1 MAGRIAKSFSWWRS
15 IAKEERRQ
23 GDNNRQHICRLCVGG
38 VIILTSFEFDA
49 LICGVLDVS
58 ACSARQC
65 QRSLSMLALP
75 NQIGF
80 EKVKCRTASS
90 VLADKRCAALPQH
103 TLMMAAV

>member
-1 MAGRIAKSFSWWRS
+1 
-15 IAKEERRQ
+15 
-23 GDNNRQHICRLCVGG
+23 
-38 VIILTSFEFDA
+38 
-49 LICGVLDVS
+49 
-58 ACSARQC
+58 
-65 QRSLSMLALP
+65 MLALP